1 MPTYKYKY
9 KCVRVN
15 KTMRNNMRVS
25 VNASGYNRL
34 FVFLLV
40 CLFELQI
47 DNDFYFSESI
57 QQVGL
62 EMLENFKNYLHI

>member
-1 MPTYKYKY
+1 
-9 KCVRVN
+9 
-15 KTMRNNMRVS
+15 MRVS

-34 FVFLLV
+34 FVFVLV